1 MAGCDPEVQGIRLL
15 QGDCKVRT
23 ETFFFFFVRA
33 NATRETSW
41 GGSESA
47 AQMKDRP
54 SFRAKYRSCF
64 DHKVL

>member
-23 ETFFFFFVRA
+23 ETYFVRA

-41 GGSESA
+41 SGGESA